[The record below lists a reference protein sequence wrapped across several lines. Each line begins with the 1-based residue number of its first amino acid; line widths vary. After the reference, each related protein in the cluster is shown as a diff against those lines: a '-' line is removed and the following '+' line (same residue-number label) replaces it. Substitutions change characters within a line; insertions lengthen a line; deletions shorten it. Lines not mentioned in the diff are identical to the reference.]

1 MPADAKCEPVVATD
15 QAQLEM
21 IGNALQNSNF
31 NLGTGGQNPAQN
43 PMIITIQ
50 YKGKVSLKFG
60 SDKFCLN
67 DFASPFQFFQMLKV
81 GKKPR

>member
-1 MPADAKCEPVVATD
+1 MNDGIPLKIVLDPLAGTCLVPADAKCEPVVATD

-50 YKGKVSLKFG
+50 YKGRESLEFI
-60 SDKFCLN
+60 
-67 DFASPFQFFQMLKV
+67 
-81 GKKPR
+81 

>member
-1 MPADAKCEPVVATD
+1 MDPFAGTCLVPADAKCEPVVAAD

-50 YKGKVSLKFG
+50 YKGINKLSFSV
-60 SDKFCLN
+60 
-67 DFASPFQFFQMLKV
+67 
-81 GKKPR
+81 